1 MSVPVIYTSL
11 PKGVV
16 AIPRDKLVQ
25 NSVLNATLK
34 THENLTPEDRAFAIS
49 QILPLNLDN
58 QQLASFIL
66 QIYKLSNTG
75 RFSLTFNMDL
85 DGHIKARV
93 NQRLPILISTAGTE
107 KAWPELY
114 DNSYLNPTE
123 RETISQMSNREYYA
137 ILNAIETASCVK
149 DFENI
154 IPCQAERTEELT
166 VNDKGIYYNSLY
178 SKCYDTV
185 CLYEAEQKGKI
196 VNLDGQIPQVAYV
209 ADKTSTDYGKYCFP
223 LMELIKQ
230 LAECNYINP
239 QSSRRFSERTLSQLL
254 AKYKK
259 EVAMYRKHLEI
270 LQSVDNR

>member
-25 NSVLNATLK
+25 NSVLNAALK

-49 QILPLNLDN
+49 QILLLNLNDP
-58 QQLASFIL
+58 QLARFIL
-66 QIYKLSNTG
+66 QVYKLSNTG

-93 NQRLPILISTAGTE
+93 DQRLPILISTADTE

-114 DNSYLNPTE
+114 DNPYLSPTE
-123 RETISQMSNREYYA
+123 RETINQMSNREYYA
-137 ILNAIETASCVK
+137 FLNAIQTASCAK

-154 IPCQAERTEELT
+154 LPCVAEQAEELSVNTE
-166 VNDKGIYYNSLY
+166 GIYYNSLY

-196 VNLDGQIPQVAYV
+196 INLDGQIPQVAHV
-209 ADKTSTDYGKYCFP
+209 ADKTSADYGKYCFP

-230 LAECNYINP
+230 LSEGNYINP
-239 QSSRRFSERTLSQLL
+239 QSKQRFSDRTLSQLL

-270 LQSVDNR
+270 LQSVGNR